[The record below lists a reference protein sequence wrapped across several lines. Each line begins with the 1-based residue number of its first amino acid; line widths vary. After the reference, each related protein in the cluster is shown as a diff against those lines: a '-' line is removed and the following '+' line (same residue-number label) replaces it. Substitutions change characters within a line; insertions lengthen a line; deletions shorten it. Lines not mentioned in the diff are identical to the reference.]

1 MSLPRGVYRLKKVF
15 VIGGGAAGMMGAI
28 SAASHGCAVTLFE
41 RNDILGKKVL
51 LTGKGK
57 CNVTNACSKEDFF
70 VRFAKNGHFLRDALK
85 AFSSEDVISFFE
97 NQGIE
102 CQIGRQQRVFPLKH
116 EAPDVVEALKQVL
129 RKNNVCIK
137 YNSRIKDLI
146 VKDGQAIGIKFENGE
161 DQFCDKVI
169 LATGG
174 ASFSGT
180 GSSGDGIEM
189 AQKLNHKKVNL
200 RPSLV
205 PLITKEKF
213 PAKLRGFFLKNVR
226 LTFKHGKKKK
236 ITGIGEVMLMSNGI
250 SGALSLAVSGEV
262 VDWLAKG
269 EKVFAKIDLKPG
281 MTAEEVGAR
290 LGRELKA
297 NPKKVIADIM
307 TSFFPE
313 IFMGTFMKLVDL
325 DSARLAGTMKLKE
338 INRIQESLK
347 ALTLEI
353 TGSRPLNSGM
363 VTQGGVSLKNIN
375 PKTME
380 SRVIKNLYFTGEMMD
395 IDADTGG
402 FNLQAA
408 FSTGYLA
415 GLSAS
420 Q

>member
-1 MSLPRGVYRLKKVF
+1 MSDKSQKVF
-15 VIGGGAAGMMGAI
+15 VIGGGAAGMMAAI
-28 SAASHGCAVTLFE
+28 SAASHGCRVTLFE

-57 CNVTNACSKEDFF
+57 CNITNACSKEEFF
-70 VRFAKNGHFLRDALK
+70 TRFARNGQFLRDALK
-85 AFSSEDVISFFE
+85 AYSSEDVISFFKE
-97 NQGIE
+97 QGIE
-102 CQIGRQQRVFPLKH
+102 CQTGRQQRVFPLNH
-116 EAPDVVEALKQVL
+116 EAPDVVEALTNVL
-129 RKNNVCIK
+129 LQNKVLIA

-146 VKDGQAIGIKFENGE
+146 VKDACASGILFEDGSQ
-161 DQFCDKVI
+161 DLCDKII

-174 ASFSGT
+174 ASFAGT
-180 GSSGDGIEM
+180 GSSGDGIDI
-189 AQKLNHKKVNL
+189 AQKSNHKKVNL

-213 PAKLRGFFLKNVR
+213 PQMLRGFFLKNVR
-226 LTFKHGKKKK
+226 LSFKHGKKKK
-236 ITGIGEVMLMSNGI
+236 VTSIGEVMFMLNGI
-250 SGALSLAVSGEV
+250 SGALSLEMSGEV

-269 EKVFAKIDLKPG
+269 EKVFVRIDLKPG
-281 MTAEEVGAR
+281 MTAEQVQYR
-290 LGRELKA
+290 LVRDLKA
-297 NPKKVIADIM
+297 SPKKKLEDILKEYL
-307 TSFFPE
+307 PK
-313 IFMGTFMKLVDL
+313 IFIDTFIKLVHL
-325 DSARLAGTMKLKE
+325 EPSRIAETIKLKE
-338 INRIQESLK
+338 INRIQESFK
-347 ALTLEI
+347 ALTLEV

-363 VTQGGVSLKNIN
+363 VTQGGVSLKDVN

-380 SRVIKNLYFTGEMMD
+380 SRIVNNLYFTGEMMD

>member
-1 MSLPRGVYRLKKVF
+1 MDESLKKVF
-15 VIGGGAAGMMGAI
+15 VIGGGAAGMMAAI
-28 SAASHGCAVTLFE
+28 SAATHGSEVTLFE

-57 CNVTNACSKEDFF
+57 CNITNACSKEDFF
-70 VRFAKNGHFLRDALK
+70 VRFAKNGQFLRDALK
-85 AFSSEDVISFFE
+85 AFSSKDVLTFFKE
-97 NQGIE
+97 QGIE
-102 CQIGRQQRVFPLKH
+102 CQVGRQQRVFPLTH
-116 EAPDVVEALKQVL
+116 EAPDVVDALTNVL
-129 RKNNVCIK
+129 RQKKVCIK
-137 YNSRIKDLI
+137 YHSRIKDLI
-146 VKDGQAIGIKFENGE
+146 IRDNKVYGIKFEDDVE
-161 DQFCDKVI
+161 LPCDSII

-180 GSSGDGIEM
+180 GSSGDGIDIAEN
-189 AQKLNHKKVNL
+189 LNHRKVSL

-213 PAKLRGFFLKNVR
+213 PAQLRGFFLKNVR

-236 ITGIGEVMLMSNGI
+236 VTPIGEMMFMLNGI
-250 SGALSLAVSGEV
+250 SGALSLEVSGEV

-269 EKVFAKIDLKPG
+269 EKVHVRIDLKVG
-281 MTAEEVGAR
+281 MTVEEVNAR
-290 LGRELKA
+290 LTRDLKA
-297 NPKKVIADIM
+297 TPKKNI
-307 TSFFPE
+307 SFAVANFLPK
-313 IFMGTFMKLVDL
+313 IFIDTFLKLVNIEPL
-325 DSARLAGTMKLKE
+325 RLCETIKLKE
-338 INRIQESLK
+338 INRLTESFK
-347 ALTLEI
+347 ALTLEVV
-353 TGSRPLNSGM
+353 GSRPLNSGM
-363 VTQGGVSLKNIN
+363 VTQGGVSLKDVN

-380 SRVIKNLYFTGEMMD
+380 SRVVSSLYFTGEMMD